1 MHVNSSSKST
11 YLLIAGIILVAILIV
26 AGVYFISQT
35 RQQYKTPAEVP
46 SCHNGSAPLPIMPGC
61 ERGDETP
68 GCTAPSEGY
77 CKPKGSCFECRFS
90 GDNSLRMICLCQSPT
105 NTPPVKPTET
115 VAPVITVVE
124 VTPTGS
130 ALTTP
135 TISPTGAPT
144 ATPTT
149 PPIGGPQSSPA
160 PTTAQSGP
168 TATTSPTNPAMT
180 STPGPTNAPSLPKA
194 GIPQAMYALIWFGAV
209 LLLLG
214 LAL

>member
-1 MHVNSSSKST
+1 
-11 YLLIAGIILVAILIV
+11 
-26 AGVYFISQT
+26 
-35 RQQYKTPAEVP
+35 
-46 SCHNGSAPLPIMPGC
+46 
-61 ERGDETP
+61 
-68 GCTAPSEGY
+68 
-77 CKPKGSCFECRFS
+77 
-90 GDNSLRMICLCQSPT
+90 MICLCQSPT

-194 GIPQAMYALIWFGAV
+194 GIPQAMYALIGFGAV